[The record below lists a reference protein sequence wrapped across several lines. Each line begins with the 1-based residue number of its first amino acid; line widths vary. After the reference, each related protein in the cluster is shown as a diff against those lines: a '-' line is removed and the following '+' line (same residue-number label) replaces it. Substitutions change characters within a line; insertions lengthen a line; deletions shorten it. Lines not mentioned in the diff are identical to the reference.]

1 MTPTFREALGVWFK
15 VGCLGF
21 GGPAGQIALLHRE
34 VVERR
39 GWVDEDRFAH
49 ALSFCMLLPG
59 PEAQQLATYLG
70 WRMHGVRGG
79 LAAGLLFVLPGLLLI
94 IGLSALYVALGA
106 TPEAQAL
113 LLGLK
118 AAVVA
123 LVLEALLRI
132 GRRSLKGPGLAAVAG
147 VAFVAVVL
155 GAPFPLVVAAAALIG
170 AVLPGRGEP
179 VEGEEEPAAVRLGQ
193 TLRTALLWALVW
205 LAPVVLAVALFG
217 PGSTLGR
224 MGVFFSGAALV
235 TFGGAYA
242 VLAYVAQA
250 AVQDFGWLTPPQMLD
265 GLGLAETTPGPLI
278 LVLVFVG
285 FVGAHAAAPPEA
297 AWAWAVMASLLTAW
311 ATFAPSFLWIFV
323 GAPYLERLRRARRPA
338 AALRW
343 VSAAVTGVI
352 AQLALWFALHL
363 MFGDTRV
370 LGMGP
375 IRLETPELASVSW
388 PAVALT
394 LLACVAAFVFRLGV
408 ASLLALC
415 LGAGFALSFA
425 GLL

>member
-1 MTPTFREALGVWFK
+1 
-15 VGCLGF
+15 
-21 GGPAGQIALLHRE
+21 
-34 VVERR
+34 
-39 GWVDEDRFAH
+39 
-49 ALSFCMLLPG
+49 
-59 PEAQQLATYLG
+59 
-70 WRMHGVRGG
+70 
-79 LAAGLLFVLPGLLLI
+79 
-94 IGLSALYVALGA
+94 
-106 TPEAQAL
+106 
-113 LLGLK
+113 
-118 AAVVA
+118 
-123 LVLEALLRI
+123 
-132 GRRSLKGPGLAAVAG
+132 
-147 VAFVAVVL
+147 
-155 GAPFPLVVAAAALIG
+155 
-170 AVLPGRGEP
+170 
-179 VEGEEEPAAVRLGQ
+179 
-193 TLRTALLWALVW
+193 
-205 LAPVVLAVALFG
+205 
-217 PGSTLGR
+217 
-224 MGVFFSGAALV
+224 
-235 TFGGAYA
+235 
-242 VLAYVAQA
+242 
-250 AVQDFGWLTPPQMLD
+250 
-265 GLGLAETTPGPLI
+265 
-278 LVLVFVG
+278 VLVFVG

-415 LGAGFALSFA
+415 LGAAFALSFA